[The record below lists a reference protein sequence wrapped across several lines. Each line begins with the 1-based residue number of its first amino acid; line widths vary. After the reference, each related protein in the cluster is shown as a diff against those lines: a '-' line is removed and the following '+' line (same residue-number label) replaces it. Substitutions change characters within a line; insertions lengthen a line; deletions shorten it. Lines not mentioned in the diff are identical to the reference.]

1 MTTTFGVSQDD
12 YLRKMVEENAIL
24 FAALYAVRAEANR
37 YEDLSSKRIHTIAQE
52 AIERVTKL

>member
-12 YLRKMVEENAIL
+12 YLRKIVAAYDIL
-24 FAALYAVRAEANR
+24 LYAMQDVREEANR

>member
-1 MTTTFGVSQDD
+1 MTTTFGVSQDE
-12 YLRKMVEENAIL
+12 YLRRMVSSSQIL
-24 FAALYAVRAEANR
+24 LEALREIRDEANR

>member
-1 MTTTFGVSQDD
+1 MTTFGISQDA
-12 YLRKMVEENAIL
+12 YLRGLINAKYIL
-24 FAALYAVRAEANR
+24 MLALEQVRDEANR

>member
-12 YLRKMVEENAIL
+12 YLRRTIAVNKIL
-24 FAALYAVRAEANR
+24 AEALLDIRDEANR

>member
-1 MTTTFGVSQDD
+1 MTTFGISQDA
-12 YLRKMVEENAIL
+12 YLRRMVEANQIL
-24 FAALYAVRAEANR
+24 VVAMQQVRDEANR

>member
-1 MTTTFGVSQDD
+1 MTTFGITQDA
-12 YLRKMVEENAIL
+12 YLRSLINAKYIL
-24 FAALYAVRAEANR
+24 MLALEQVRDEANR